1 MFDMYT
7 PLEISV
13 ANYFK
18 IFEHVTTLTFY
29 IILDI
34 EQLATL
40 NVEFQNMF
48 VWLKRFKT
56 NQISQGL

>member
-1 MFDMYT
+1 MYT